1 MKWHREKKKAKH
13 KLSGGPNHCGIKT
26 KLELLNTKQYLK
38 NSDIHEKDNEERGG
52 RGEEQSNEY
61 V

>member
-1 MKWHREKKKAKH
+1 MTSGGKKAKH
-13 KLSGGPNHCGIKT
+13 KLSGGHDHCGIKT
-26 KLELLNTKQYLK
+26 KLEFLNTKQCLK
-38 NSDIHEKDNEERGG
+38 GSDIHQKYNDKGGG